1 MVSEKI
7 LDVFRQRLAQLP
19 APVTIELW
27 QSGGS
32 SLEVPGRV
40 QEPCPECPAA
50 LEVLQQ
56 IAGVSDALRV
66 QTSEYGLQP
75 ERAAALGVDR
85 IPGIVFRR
93 GDGGGEP
100 SRLRIFG
107 LPSGHF
113 LPLLLDAIERTAA
126 PPQAAPAEMQE
137 VLDQIEG
144 PIAVRVMASV
154 RDKSGTQAG
163 ISAFVLAS
171 LAELG
176 DAGVYAM
183 ESFPQLVHD
192 LEMTHTPLTFVN
204 NSRGFAGVADPL
216 ELAKYTLS
224 SQQDRENPTPP
235 KIQEGT
241 LAQVELTRR
250 GGAPERPKSGLIL
263 PPTGVAQ
270 PSGRRRRARRA
281 AAASGRPGA
290 AGRAFGAV
298 PPTPAPDLP
307 SVDVAVIGGGPAGLQ
322 AALTLTRGRRSVAVF
337 DEPAPARNAA
347 AHAVHGY
354 LGFDDLPPAEVR
366 RVAWEQI
373 DRYGGAALHEQRV
386 DDVQRGPSGDFVLH
400 TGAGPS
406 LTARHVVLA
415 SGYRDAYP
423 DLSGF
428 RECWG
433 ESIIP
438 CVLCDG
444 YEHRDRAWAIVRP
457 SARARTTDPRLAR
470 NWTSDLQLIQGGDAQ
485 LTDIEA
491 RRMEELGV
499 RFHRGNVTGIRREG
513 TQIQSVTL
521 DSGAE
526 VEMETLLWMPPSEPV
541 PLVARLARTLD
552 LKRNAEGHV
561 AADASMRTSVE
572 RLWAPGDVQG
582 WAGAMAAARQGEIAA
597 QVILHDWY
605 Q

>member
-1 MVSEKI
+1 MVSEQI
-7 LDVFRQRLAQLP
+7 LAVFRERLAALP
-19 APVTIELW
+19 NPVTIELW

-32 SLEVPGRV
+32 SIEVPGRV
-40 QEPCPECPAA
+40 PEPCPECPATY
-50 LEVLQQ
+50 EVLKQ
-56 IAGVSDALRV
+56 IADVSDAVELR
-66 QTSEYGLQP
+66 TSEYGLQP
-75 ERAAALGVDR
+75 ERAAAMGVDR

-93 GDGGGEP
+93 GRDGGEP
-100 SRLRIFG
+100 SGLRIFG
-107 LPSGHF
+107 RPSGHF
-113 LPLLLDAIERTAA
+113 LPLLLEAIQRTAS
-126 PPQAAPAEMQE
+126 PPPPAPAELQE

-163 ISAFVLAS
+163 ASAFVLAGY
-171 LAELG
+171 AELG
-176 DAGVYAM
+176 DAGVYVM

-204 NSRGFAGVADPL
+204 DSRGFAGVADPL

-224 SQQDRENPTPP
+224 SQQDRENPKPP

-241 LAQVELTRR
+241 LASVELTRR
-250 GGAPERPKSGLIL
+250 GSAPERPKSGLIL

-270 PSGRRRRARRA
+270 P
-281 AAASGRPGA
+281 PGA
-290 AGRAFGAV
+290 TGRGAAPPARPAAPAPRPAPSAPV
-298 PPTPAPDLP
+298 PPDPAPDLP

-366 RVAWEQI
+366 RIAWEQI
-373 DRYGGAALHEQRV
+373 DRYGGAALHEERV
-386 DDVQRGPSGDFVLH
+386 DDVQRSQSGDFVLH

-444 YEHRDRAWAIVRP
+444 YEHRDRAWAIVRA

-491 RRMEELGV
+491 RRMAELGV
-499 RFHRGNVTGIRREG
+499 RLHRGNVTGIRREG

-552 LKRNAEGHV
+552 LKRNPEGHV
-561 AADASMRTSVE
+561 AADASQRTSVE

-582 WAGAMAAARQGEIAA
+582 WTGAMAAARQGEIAA

>member
-7 LDVFRQRLAQLP
+7 LDVFRERLARLP
-19 APVTIELW
+19 GPVTIELW

-32 SLEVPGRV
+32 SIEVPGRAP
-40 QEPCPECPAA
+40 EPCPECPATY
-50 LEVLQQ
+50 EVLQQ
-56 IAGVSDALRV
+56 IAGVSDALEVR
-66 QTSEYGLQP
+66 TREYGLQP

-85 IPGIVFRR
+85 VPGIVFRR
-93 GDGGGEP
+93 GGDGGEP
-100 SRLRIFG
+100 SGLRIFG

-113 LPLLLDAIERTAA
+113 LPLLLDAIQRTASPPA
-126 PPQAAPAEMQE
+126 PAPAEIQE

-163 ISAFVLAS
+163 ISAFMLAS
-171 LAELG
+171 YAERA

-204 NSRGFAGVADPL
+204 NSRGVAGVADPL

-235 KIQEGT
+235 RIQEGT
-241 LAQVELTRR
+241 LATVQLTRR

-263 PPTGVAQ
+263 PPTGAAQ
-270 PSGRRRRARRA
+270 QPGPGGGRPAPPARPAAPAPRA
-281 AAASGRPGA
+281 APSAP
-290 AGRAFGAV
+290 V
-298 PPTPAPDLP
+298 PAPEPDLP

-337 DEPAPARNAA
+337 DDPAPARNAA

-373 DRYGGAALHEQRV
+373 DRYGGAALHEERIDDLQRN
-386 DDVQRGPSGDFVLH
+386 QAGDFVLH
-400 TGAGPS
+400 THAGPHM
-406 LTARHVVLA
+406 TARHVVLA

-485 LTDIEA
+485 LTDLEA

-499 RFHRGNVTGIRREG
+499 RLHRGNVAGIRREG
-513 TQIQSVTL
+513 TQIRGVTL

-561 AADASMRTSVE
+561 AADASQRTSVE
-572 RLWAPGDVQG
+572 RLWAPGDAQG
-582 WAGAMAAARQGEIAA
+582 WTGALAAARQGEIAA

>member
-7 LDVFRQRLAQLP
+7 LEVFRQRLARLP
-19 APVTIELW
+19 GPVTIEFW

-32 SLEVPGRV
+32 SIEVPGRV

-50 LEVLQQ
+50 YEVLQQ
-56 IAGVSDALRV
+56 IAGVSDAVRLR
-66 QTSEYGLQP
+66 THEWGLQP

-85 IPGIVFRR
+85 VPGIVFRR
-93 GDGGGEP
+93 GDDGGEP

-113 LPLLLDAIERTAA
+113 LPLLLDAIERTAG
-126 PPQAAPAEMQE
+126 PPQAAPAEIQE

-163 ISAFVLAS
+163 VSAFMLAS
-171 LAELG
+171 YDARA
-176 DAGVYAM
+176 DAGIYVM

-204 NSRGFAGVADPL
+204 NSRGFAGVAAPL
-216 ELAKYTLS
+216 DLAAYTLS
-224 SQQDRENPTPP
+224 SQQDRENPKPP
-235 KIQEGT
+235 KIVDGT
-241 LAQVELTRR
+241 LARVELTRR

-263 PPTGVAQ
+263 PPTSVAQ
-270 PSGRRRRARRA
+270 PQGPGGGRA
-281 AAASGRPGA
+281 APPARATAPAPQAAPSM
-290 AGRAFGAV
+290 
-298 PPTPAPDLP
+298 PPPPPDLP
-307 SVDVAVIGGGPAGLQ
+307 SIDVAVIGGGPAGLQ

-337 DEPAPARNAA
+337 DDPAPARNAA

-354 LGFDDLPPAEVR
+354 LGFDDLPAAEIR
-366 RVAWEQI
+366 RIAWEQI
-373 DRYGGAALHEQRV
+373 DRYGGAALHEERV
-386 DDVQRGPSGDFVLH
+386 DDVQQTEAGDFVLH
-400 TGAGPS
+400 TRAGPYM
-406 LTARHVVLA
+406 TARHVVLA
-415 SGYRDAYP
+415 SGFRDAFP

-444 YEHRDRAWAIVRP
+444 YEHRDRAWAIVRA
-457 SARARTTDPRLAR
+457 SATSRTTDPRLAR
-470 NWTSDLQLIQGGDAQ
+470 NWTADLQLIQGGDAQ

-499 RFHRGNVTGIRREG
+499 RLHRGNVAGIRREG
-513 TQIQSVTL
+513 TQIRGVTL

-541 PLVARLARTLD
+541 PLVARLARTLG
-552 LKRNAEGHV
+552 LRRNPEGHV
-561 AADASMRTSVE
+561 AADASQRTNVE

-597 QVILHDWY
+597 QVILHDWH